1 MSRAGNPTPLDRH
14 IPGARPAFQTPRRA
28 FCWRNFRAYRLT
40 YVNAATSFG
49 CHNVLASRGGSM
61 DGMDSIERAFLSLA
75 FLSFLVLVAGVAAS
89 AML

>member
-1 MSRAGNPTPLDRH
+1 
-14 IPGARPAFQTPRRA
+14 
-28 FCWRNFRAYRLT
+28 
-40 YVNAATSFG
+40 
-49 CHNVLASRGGSM
+49 M